1 MIDIVLDYGQEDRS
15 LAERLAEALAAFGWE
30 TGTQADWFK
39 TQHSSYNRPQCVLAI
54 WSDAAVK
61 REMAFIDTRDAA
73 FRGSLVGVIVGPMDD
88 WRRRSLPTTP
98 VADLT
103 TWTGDLDDPAF
114 VKVKAAVQRLGLS
127 PSATPPVRTHQKE
140 ARHEAPVSTR
150 SGREASASV
159 KSSVQEETPESAA
172 FASARLFLCYRRD
185 DTADAAG
192 RLRDKLADSYGD
204 DRVFMDI
211 DSVPL
216 GIDFVEHVREQ
227 ISGCAAVI
235 VMIGRRWLTLKDKRR
250 RRRLDNEDDLVRA
263 EIAAALTQKIPVI
276 PVVVQNAAMPIADD
290 LPEDIRLLARRN
302 GIQLRP
308 EQWRDGV
315 ERLLRELDPVMGKQR
330 GPSRPS
336 F

>member
-1 MIDIVLDYGQEDRS
+1 MIDIVLDYGEEDRS
-15 LAERLAEALAAFGWE
+15 LAERLAEAFAGLGWE

-39 TQHSSYNRPQCVLAI
+39 TQHSYYNRPQCVLAI

-73 FRGSLVGVIVGPMDD
+73 LRGSLVGVIAGPMDD
-88 WRRRSLPTTP
+88 WSRRSLPAAP

-103 TWTGDLDDPAF
+103 RWQGDLDDPAF
-114 VKVKAAVQRLGLS
+114 VKVKAALQRLGLT
-127 PSATPPVRTHQKE
+127 PSAAPLVRKKPKE
-140 ARHEAPVSTR
+140 ARRKTSVLPG
-150 SGREASASV
+150 SGSGASASV
-159 KSSVQEETPESAA
+159 KSPVREETPEST
-172 FASARLFLCYRRD
+172 ASALARLFLCYRRD

-192 RLRDKLADSYGD
+192 RLRDKLAGSYGD

-276 PVVVQNAAMPIADD
+276 PVVVQNASMPIADD

-308 EQWRDGV
+308 EQWREGV

-330 GPSRPS
+330 GR
-336 F
+336 